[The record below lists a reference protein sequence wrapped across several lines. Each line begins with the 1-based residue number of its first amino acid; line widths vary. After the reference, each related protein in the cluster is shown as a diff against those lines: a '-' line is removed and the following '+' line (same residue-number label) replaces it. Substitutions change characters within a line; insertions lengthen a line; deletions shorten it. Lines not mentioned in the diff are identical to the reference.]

1 MATAT
6 RKVLDMLLQGTI
18 NPEQAEELLGA
29 IAEPTPS
36 ARRASR
42 PAGDRVGLRL
52 TVEELVE
59 LASNG
64 VDADYVKSLASAG
77 LRNLT
82 VSEIVELA
90 GNGVEADYVRDLV
103 TAGLED
109 LTVDEIVELSGN
121 GVDPKLAEAFRRGEL
136 DNE

>member
-18 NPEQAEELLGA
+18 DADQAEDLLGA
-29 IAEPTPS
+29 IVEPAAS
-36 ARRASR
+36 ARRTSR
-42 PAGDRVGLRL
+42 PAGDRLGPRL

-64 VDADYVKSLASAG
+64 VDADYVKALAGAG
-77 LRNLT
+77 LRNLA

-90 GNGVEADYVRDLV
+90 ANGVEADYVRDLV
-103 TAGLED
+103 KAGLVG
-109 LTVDEIVELSGN
+109 LTVEEIVELSGN
-121 GVDPKLAEAFRRGEL
+121 GVDPKLGESFRRGEL
-136 DNE
+136 NDE

>member
-1 MATAT
+1 MATTT
-6 RKVLDMLLQGTI
+6 RKVLDMLVQGTI
-18 NPEQAEELLGA
+18 DVDQAEELLGA
-29 IAEPTPS
+29 IAEPVAS
-36 ARRASR
+36 ARRSSR

-64 VDADYVKSLASAG
+64 VDADYVKSLAVAG

-90 GNGVEADYVRDLV
+90 DNGVEADYVRDLV
-103 TAGLED
+103 EAGLED

-121 GVDPKLAEAFRRGEL
+121 GVDPKLAQSVRQSEL
-136 DNE
+136 NDK